1 MFESG
6 IETMW
11 KTLHQLAIPPR
22 LYQICGWFIPW
33 LAIASVV
40 VLTVG
45 WIWGF
50 GFAPADYQQGNS
62 YRIIYLHVPAAIW
75 SMGIYASMAVAAFI
89 GLVWQMKMA
98 NLAVAAMAPIGAVFT
113 FIALVTGSAWGKPM
127 WGTWWVWDARL
138 TSELVLLF
146 LYVGVIALWH
156 AFDDRRLAGRAAG
169 ILVLIGVVN
178 LPIIHYSVEW
188 WNTLHQGSTRMQQ
201 SIDPAMRSPLRW
213 SIFGFLL
220 LSATLTLM
228 RMRNLILLM
237 EKRRP
242 WVSELILK
250 RGHENMLRLAKSP
263 YVLKV
268 FNYDENS
275 DSYLMEKCDCNV
287 YDYLENNPFKDDKLI
302 LQVIEELLLGMKDV
316 HEAGIIHRDLH
327 LGNILIKEGHVVLS
341 DFGLSKDTMINH
353 SLKST
358 STPKNSHYFI
368 DPIGLHDF
376 TALDKLSDI
385 YSIGK
390 IIDYITGE
398 SELNKKLSFVIS
410 KATERNRTKR
420 YAAVDEL
427 IQDVNSSVK
436 EISEEEKIKNIEE
449 NLQRGEISKDVEEFV
464 MRLMR
469 QEQLSNYIVRKQL
482 YTF

>member
-1 MFESG
+1 
-6 IETMW
+6 MW

-62 YRIIYLHVPAAIW
+62 YRIIYLHAC
-75 SMGIYASMAVAAFI
+75 GD
-89 GLVWQMKMA
+89 LVDGHLCINGSGSVYWPCLADENGQ
-98 NLAVAAMAPIGAVFT
+98 LAVAAMAPIGAVFT

-250 RGHENMLRLAKSP
+250 RG
-263 YVLKV
+263 
-268 FNYDENS
+268 
-275 DSYLMEKCDCNV
+275 
-287 YDYLENNPFKDDKLI
+287 
-302 LQVIEELLLGMKDV
+302 
-316 HEAGIIHRDLH
+316 
-327 LGNILIKEGHVVLS
+327 
-341 DFGLSKDTMINH
+341 
-353 SLKST
+353 
-358 STPKNSHYFI
+358 
-368 DPIGLHDF
+368 
-376 TALDKLSDI
+376 
-385 YSIGK
+385 
-390 IIDYITGE
+390 
-398 SELNKKLSFVIS
+398 
-410 KATERNRTKR
+410 
-420 YAAVDEL
+420 
-427 IQDVNSSVK
+427 
-436 EISEEEKIKNIEE
+436 
-449 NLQRGEISKDVEEFV
+449 
-464 MRLMR
+464 
-469 QEQLSNYIVRKQL
+469 RK
-482 YTF
+482 